1 MRKQAQAN
9 EAHNE
14 SYIQDGATR
23 QAIFELLQ
31 SRNMRP
37 GDSINIILAQFEI
50 ERRGIDNNK
59 FSTGVVQL
67 LDNRILDMQGNAF
80 YLTNAGFEAL
90 RCREEHANA

>member
-1 MRKQAQAN
+1 MRKQARAN
-9 EAHNE
+9 MTHDE
-14 SYIQDGATR
+14 SHVQDGATR
-23 QAIFELLQ
+23 QAILELLQ

-67 LDNRILDMQGNAF
+67 LDSGVLDMQGNAF
-80 YLTNAGFEAL
+80 YLTHAGFEAL
-90 RCREEHANA
+90 RHGKEHANA